1 MLQSEIWYINLEEEE
16 DKEKCLLLT
25 IGLITLYVRDW
36 SFLKL
41 ETHLG

>member
-1 MLQSEIWYINLEEEE
+1 MLQSEIWYIKLEED
-16 DKEKCLLLT
+16 DKEECLLLT

-41 ETHLG
+41 VEIDRF